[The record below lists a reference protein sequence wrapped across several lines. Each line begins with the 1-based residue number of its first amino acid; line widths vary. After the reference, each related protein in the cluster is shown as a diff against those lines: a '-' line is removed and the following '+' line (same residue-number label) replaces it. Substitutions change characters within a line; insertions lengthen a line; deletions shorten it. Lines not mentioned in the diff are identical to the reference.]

1 VLNGT
6 PGQPATP
13 SISTEEVLRSESLEK
28 DFRGIVAV
36 NDVSVGVS
44 RGELLGI
51 IGPNGA
57 GKTTLFNL
65 IAGALQPTS
74 GKVYFRD
81 RDITRLSPHKRLRIG
96 IARTFQLIH
105 PFASLTVFENIM
117 VAATGSGLGTREARR
132 QTAEVVDRL
141 GMNQLSGRSAGSI
154 NAVEGKRLEIA
165 RAIVTKPTV
174 LLLDEVFS
182 GLNSE
187 EVAELAE
194 LVEELRQSQVA
205 IMLIEH
211 NVGAIRRSA
220 QRMIAMAEGRII
232 SQGTP
237 EVVLNDPAVV
247 ENYIGTGTRA

>member
-1 VLNGT
+1 VG
-6 PGQPATP
+6 G
-13 SISTEEVLRSESLEK
+13 
-28 DFRGIVAV
+28 
-36 NDVSVGVS
+36 VSVGVS

-65 IAGALQPTS
+65 IAGALQPSS
-74 GKVYFRD
+74 GKVYFRG
-81 RDITRLSPHKRLRIG
+81 RDITRLPPHKRLRIG

-105 PFASLTVFENIM
+105 PFTSLTIFENIM
-117 VAATGSGLGTREARR
+117 VSATGSGLRTREARVR
-132 QTAEVVDRL
+132 TAETVERL
-141 GMNQLSGRSAGSI
+141 GMRDLAGRPAGSI

-182 GLNSE
+182 GLNSD
-187 EVAELAE
+187 EVVELAE
-194 LVEELRQSQVA
+194 LVEELRQSGVA

-220 QRMIAMAEGRII
+220 QRMIAMAEGQII
-232 SQGTP
+232 SQGLP
-237 EVVLNDPAVV
+237 DDVLSDPAVV
-247 ENYIGTGTRA
+247 ENYIGTRARA

>member
-1 VLNGT
+1 VLNGSPTHAGPQLT
-6 PGQPATP
+6 PTD
-13 SISTEEVLRSESLEK
+13 EVLRSESLRK

-36 NDVSVGVS
+36 DGVSVGVS

-65 IAGALQPTS
+65 IAGAFHPSS
-74 GKVYFRD
+74 GKVFFQGS
-81 RDITRLSPHKRLRIG
+81 DITRFPPHKRLRIG

-105 PFASLTVFENIM
+105 PFASLTLFENIM
-117 VAATGSGLGTREARR
+117 VSATGSGLSTREARA
-132 QTAEVVDRL
+132 QTSETVERM
-141 GMNQLSGRSAGSI
+141 GMTALAGRSAGSI

-165 RAIVTKPTV
+165 RAIVTRPTV

-182 GLNSE
+182 GLNSD

-194 LVEELRQSQVA
+194 LVEELRQSGVA

-220 QRMIAMAEGRII
+220 QRMIAMAEGRVI
-232 SQGTP
+232 SQGSP
-237 EVVLNDPAVV
+237 EDVLSDPAVV
-247 ENYIGTGTRA
+247 ENYIGTRTRT

>member
-6 PGQPATP
+6 PGQPGIQTIP
-13 SISTEEVLRSESLEK
+13 TEEVLRSTSLQK
-28 DFRGIVAV
+28 DFRGIVEV
-36 NDVSVGVS
+36 DDVSVGVS

-65 IAGALQPTS
+65 IAGALQPSS
-74 GKVYFRD
+74 GKVYFRG
-81 RDITRLSPHKRLRIG
+81 RDITRLPPHKRLRIG

-105 PFASLTVFENIM
+105 PFASLTIFENIM
-117 VAATGSGLGTREARR
+117 VSATGSGLGTREARTH
-132 QTAEVVDRL
+132 TAEIVERL
-141 GMNQLSGRSAGSI
+141 GMHNLSGRSAGSI

-165 RAIVTKPTV
+165 RAIVAKPTV

-187 EVAELAE
+187 EVAEMAE
-194 LVEELRQSQVA
+194 LVEELRQSGVA

-220 QRMIAMAEGRII
+220 QRMIAMAEGKII
-232 SQGTP
+232 SQGSP
-237 EVVLNDPAVV
+237 EDVLSDPAVV
-247 ENYIGTGTRA
+247 ENYIGTRTRA